1 MKLSENV
8 FVLKHSSQIFLAAK
22 LQNQVRF
29 IAKHGIKDFKST
41 VSKNELP
48 FLLDTSDINCM
59 KTKFLHLLC
68 FEFLLFSGGV
78 VTSVG
83 HASLCMIIWALSCFL
98 YYYSYHKKNEFVFRD
113 NIKKYALIISWIFV
127 VTFVINDPNAD
138 LSITA
143 PIFYAIGVVF
153 LCSIETFDNFRK
165 TLLKCA
171 NILFLIS
178 IVVHLGHSFG
188 IIPAHDIPIGG
199 IPTTLSLYLFHT
211 EWDAGQVSSLGI
223 HRFSSVYWEP
233 GQAQVVI
240 MYILLL
246 FTDDIKENLLK
257 YKYILS
263 KYGILILALILTQ
276 SSTGYLV
283 FMLYFS
289 CLLLFNNTIKKKK
302 YLKPIFVLLTV
313 LFAFLMFN
321 SSVVQ
326 DKIDQRNEKSED
338 TSYAIRVRDNVVCYE
353 IATENPLFGC
363 GLGSRFLEFQLSK
376 RGSRTSSNG
385 WLLTGAQ
392 VGLPYLLF
400 IFFCMFKRIKQ
411 MNLEMQTC
419 LLLLILILSQCNE
432 AFTYFPYIWIYV
444 FKFKTYK
451 RLK

>member
-1 MKLSENV
+1 MSENV

-48 FLLDTSDINCM
+48 FLLDTSDIYCM
-59 KTKFLHLLC
+59 KNKFLHLLC

-276 SSTGYLV
+276 SSTGYMV

>member
-1 MKLSENV
+1 MSENV

-48 FLLDTSDINCM
+48 FLLDTSDIYCM
-59 KTKFLHLLC
+59 KNKFLHLLC

-199 IPTTLSLYLFHT
+199 MPTTLSLYLFHT

-276 SSTGYLV
+276 SSTGYMV

>member
-1 MKLSENV
+1 
-8 FVLKHSSQIFLAAK
+8 
-22 LQNQVRF
+22 
-29 IAKHGIKDFKST
+29 
-41 VSKNELP
+41 
-48 FLLDTSDINCM
+48 
-59 KTKFLHLLC
+59 
-68 FEFLLFSGGV
+68 
-78 VTSVG
+78 
-83 HASLCMIIWALSCFL
+83 
-98 YYYSYHKKNEFVFRD
+98 
-113 NIKKYALIISWIFV
+113 
-127 VTFVINDPNAD
+127 
-138 LSITA
+138 
-143 PIFYAIGVVF
+143 
-153 LCSIETFDNFRK
+153 
-165 TLLKCA
+165 
-171 NILFLIS
+171 
-178 IVVHLGHSFG
+178 
-188 IIPAHDIPIGG
+188 
-199 IPTTLSLYLFHT
+199 
-211 EWDAGQVSSLGI
+211 
-223 HRFSSVYWEP
+223 
-233 GQAQVVI
+233 
-240 MYILLL
+240 MYVLLL

-289 CLLLFNNTIKKKK
+289 CLLLFNDTIKKKK

-313 LFAFLMFN
+313 LFTFLMFN

-392 VGLPYLLF
+392 VGFPYLLF

-411 MNLEMQTC
+411 MNLEIPT
-419 LLLLILILSQCNE
+419 LLLLLTLVLSQCNE

-451 RLK
+451 RLR

>member
-1 MKLSENV
+1 MHDYLGFKL
-8 FVLKHSSQIFLAAK
+8 FL
-22 LQNQVRF
+22 
-29 IAKHGIKDFKST
+29 I
-41 VSKNELP
+41 
-48 FLLDTSDINCM
+48 
-59 KTKFLHLLC
+59 
-68 FEFLLFSGGV
+68 LLFISQ
-78 VTSVG
+78 
-83 HASLCMIIWALSCFL
+83 
-98 YYYSYHKKNEFVFRD
+98 KNEFVFRD

>member
-1 MKLSENV
+1 MSENV

-48 FLLDTSDINCM
+48 FLLDTSDIYCM

-143 PIFYAIGVVF
+143 PVFYAIGVVF
-153 LCSIETFDNFRK
+153 LCSMETFDNFRK

-188 IIPAHDIPIGG
+188 IIPAKDIIIGG
-199 IPTTLSLYLFHT
+199 TPTTLSFYLFHT

-233 GQAQVVI
+233 GQAQIVI
-240 MYILLL
+240 MFVLLL
-246 FTDDIKENLLK
+246 FTDDIKENLLRF
-257 YKYILS
+257 KYILS

-276 SSTGYLV
+276 SSAGYLV

-289 CLLLFNNTIKKKK
+289 CVLLFNNTFKKKK
-302 YLKPIFVLLTV
+302 YLRPVFGILAIV
-313 LFAFLMFN
+313 FAFLMFN

-326 DKIDQRNEKSED
+326 DKFDQRNEKSED
-338 TSYAIRVRDNVVCYE
+338 TSYAIRMRDNLVCYE
-353 IATENPLFGC
+353 IVSENPFFGC
-363 GLGSRFLEFQLSK
+363 GLGSRDLEFQLSK
-376 RGSRTSSNG
+376 RGSLTSSNG

-392 VGLPYLLF
+392 VGCTYLLF
-400 IFFCMFKRIKQ
+400 IFFSMFKRIKQ
-411 MNLEMQTC
+411 MCLEIPT
-419 LLLLILILSQCNE
+419 LLLLLTLVLSQCNE

>member
-1 MKLSENV
+1 MSENV

-48 FLLDTSDINCM
+48 FLLDTGDIYCM
-59 KTKFLHLLC
+59 KNKFLHLLC

-276 SSTGYLV
+276 SSTGYMV

>member
-1 MKLSENV
+1 M
-8 FVLKHSSQIFLAAK
+8 AAK

-48 FLLDTSDINCM
+48 FLLDTSDIYCM
-59 KTKFLHLLC
+59 KNKFLHLLC

-276 SSTGYLV
+276 SSTGYMV

>member
-1 MKLSENV
+1 
-8 FVLKHSSQIFLAAK
+8 
-22 LQNQVRF
+22 
-29 IAKHGIKDFKST
+29 
-41 VSKNELP
+41 
-48 FLLDTSDINCM
+48 M
-59 KTKFLHLLC
+59 KTKFLYLLC

-98 YYYSYHKKNEFVFRD
+98 YYYSYHKNDKFILSG
-113 NIKKYALIISWIFV
+113 NIKMYALIIYWIFV
-127 VTFVINDPNAD
+127 ATFVINDPNAD
-138 LSITA
+138 FYITA

-153 LCSIETFDNFRK
+153 LCTVETFDNFRNN
-165 TLLKCA
+165 LLKCA
-171 NILFLIS
+171 NILFLVS

-188 IIPAHDIPIGG
+188 IIPAKDIIIGG
-199 IPTTLSLYLFHT
+199 TPTTLSFYLFHT

-233 GQAQVVI
+233 GQAQIVI
-240 MYILLL
+240 MFVLLL
-246 FTDDIKENLLK
+246 FTDDIKENLLRF
-257 YKYILS
+257 KYILS

-276 SSTGYLV
+276 SSAGYLV

-289 CLLLFNNTIKKKK
+289 CVLLFNNTFKKKK
-302 YLKPIFVLLTV
+302 YLRPVFGILAIV
-313 LFAFLMFN
+313 FAFLMFN

-326 DKIDQRNEKSED
+326 DKFDQRNEKSED
-338 TSYAIRVRDNVVCYE
+338 TSYAIRMRDNLVCYE
-353 IATENPLFGC
+353 IVSENPFFGC
-363 GLGSRFLEFQLSK
+363 GLGSRDLEFQLSK
-376 RGSRTSSNG
+376 RGSLTSSNG

-392 VGLPYLLF
+392 VGFPYLLF

-411 MNLEMQTC
+411 MNLEIPT
-419 LLLLILILSQCNE
+419 LLLLLTLVLSQCNE

>member
-1 MKLSENV
+1 M
-8 FVLKHSSQIFLAAK
+8 AAK

-48 FLLDTSDINCM
+48 FLLDTSDIYCM
-59 KTKFLHLLC
+59 KNKFLHLLC

-199 IPTTLSLYLFHT
+199 MPTTLSLYLFHT

-276 SSTGYLV
+276 SSTGYMV

>member
-411 MNLEMQTC
+411 MNLEMQAC

>member
-143 PIFYAIGVVF
+143 PVFYAIGVVF
-153 LCSIETFDNFRK
+153 LCSIEAFDNFRK

-199 IPTTLSLYLFHT
+199 IPRTLSLYLFHT

-240 MYILLL
+240 MYVLLL

>member
-1 MKLSENV
+1 MSENV
-8 FVLKHSSQIFLAAK
+8 FVLKHSSQIFLAAT

-143 PIFYAIGVVF
+143 PVFYAIGVVF

-171 NILFLIS
+171 YILFLIS

-199 IPTTLSLYLFHT
+199 IPSTLSLYLFHT

-240 MYILLL
+240 MYVLLL

-326 DKIDQRNEKSED
+326 DKFDQRNEKSED

-411 MNLEMQTC
+411 MNLEMQTS